1 VNWVEE
7 TDHSVGFVDRVRYGS
22 EMNNGFTALE
32 GLQGC
37 VVVGGYISSAHLCV
51 GNSVVFFI
59 GAVYLD
65 SCVTCFG
72 TKFDYLLADSAS
84 CACNCYLH
92 VVEWCGAESTGF
104 DRKVG

>member
-7 TDHSVGFVDRVRYGS
+7 TDHSVGFVDWVRYGS

-37 VVVGGYISSAHLCV
+37 VVVGSYISSAHFCV
-51 GNSVVFFI
+51 GKSVIFFI
-59 GAVYLD
+59 RAIYLD

-72 TKFDYLLADSAS
+72 TKFDYLLANGAS

-92 VVEWCGAESTGF
+92 VAEWCGAESTGF